1 MSSPLIITMASRLQK
16 SNIIT
21 RLTLIAIATVSQ
33 PLLPVLLLDLHIYP
47 VSVFCFLASMSTGG
61 RPHATRQP
69 RGREGSTKTHF
80 TCSGNGGCYFLAAG
94 KRKIQPSDGVFLDLL
109 HANGEVHGAASCLSG
124 SITGWLGFTKKKS
137 GSRTEGFRSLGLVR
151 VRRNTVVR
159 KMDESRAC
167 FFLAAGQLESGGR
180 RLSTNKSASSSSPSS
195 GKEILSPKRLKAEA
209 EVVVVE
215 RNKFFSH
222 HHKPPLRFS
231 PLHMFS
237 LIIVFDLDLTS
248 PWKRNVLKIGS
259 KSKKLKC
266 ARARARHVSTRLTV
280 SCLPAFFPT
289 SVLTFSIKILI

>member
-1 MSSPLIITMASRLQK
+1 VAR
-16 SNIIT
+16 
-21 RLTLIAIATVSQ
+21 
-33 PLLPVLLLDLHIYP
+33 
-47 VSVFCFLASMSTGG
+47 
-61 RPHATRQP
+61 
-69 RGREGSTKTHF
+69 
-80 TCSGNGGCYFLAAG
+80 YFLAAG
-94 KRKIQPSDGVFLDLL
+94 KRKIKPSDGVFLDLL

-159 KMDESRAC
+159 KTDESRAC

-180 RLSTNKSASSSSPSS
+180 RLSTNKSASSSSSSS